1 MKTRTDTTYITDDG
15 QQFKSEVEA
24 REHEAGMTERNAKR
38 EEFVKAHPFR
48 LNYGDIVRLRSTGGL
63 YSVEYR
69 TVVEYNHRDH
79 LFQNVYD
86 LRRANDVDEDHD
98 PVTEYIWERDGKT
111 IEEQADFI
119 LSADKLKALLK
130 DVEKEVHGYG
140 VTLHDVMRAMLGL
153 DE

>member
-1 MKTRTDTTYITDDG
+1 MKTKIETTYITDDG
-15 QQFKSEVEA
+15 QQFTSEAEA
-24 REHEAGMTERNAKR
+24 KAHEAGMTERNAKR

-48 LNYGDIVRLRSTGGL
+48 LNYGDIVRLRSTGGV

-86 LRRANDVDEDHD
+86 LRRANDIDDDHD
-98 PVTEYIWERDGKT
+98 PVTEYIWERDGKA

-119 LSADKLKALLK
+119 LSADKLKDLLK
-130 DVEKEVHGYG
+130 DVEAAIKQYG